1 MLVDDIEIMRRQI
14 KRLDLWGEQSGF
26 YIVDEAE
33 DGQEAL
39 AKLKKNAV
47 DLLITDI
54 SMPRINGIELLKET
68 YENSLAT
75 CVVFL
80 SEHKEFNFAK
90 EAIQYDI
97 FDYLVKPVNPEE
109 LRKLL
114 NKVKQHIEQKREAKI
129 ERQKLEERLIE
140 QVEIYYPHSYIK
152 DIINGL
158 LEGNSSASDGIPEM
172 VTSTYTALGYDLI
185 KTAIVLQKTYLEIWS
200 TIIRRH
206 EWVEKVVDTAIF
218 TSVNLTRLN
227 TIDEIKKQLMELMDS
242 ITTIINT
249 FMLQSNRTTLIHEI
263 CDFILKKVD
272 QGVNISMVSEGLYLT
287 KNHIGDV
294 FRQET
299 AMTIGEYIIMV
310 KVERAKQLIREG
322 TLKNYEISEKLGY
335 NDSEYFAKVF
345 KKNTG
350 LTPMAFK
357 NALKQ

>member
-14 KRLDLWGEQSGF
+14 KRLDLWGEQTGF

-39 AKLKKNAV
+39 SKLNKNAV

-80 SEHKEFNFAK
+80 SEHKEFSFAK

-97 FDYLVKPVNPEE
+97 FDYLVKPVDPEE

-114 NKVKQHIEQKREAKI
+114 NKVKQHIEKKREASI
-129 ERQKLEERLIE
+129 ERQELEARLIE
-140 QVEIYYPHSYIK
+140 QVEIYYPHSHIN
-152 DIINGL
+152 DIINDL
-158 LEGNSSASDGIPEM
+158 LEGNRSASDGVPEM

-206 EWVEKVVDTAIF
+206 EWVEKIVDTAAF
-218 TSVNLTRLN
+218 TSVNLTRSN
-227 TIDEIKKQLMELMDS
+227 TIDDIEKQLMELMDS
-242 ITTIINT
+242 ITIIINT
-249 FMLQSNRTTLIHEI
+249 FMLQSNRTTLIREI
-263 CDFILKKVD
+263 CEFILKKVD

-299 AMTIGEYIIMV
+299 AMTIGEYIILV

-322 TLKNYEISEKLGY
+322 TLKNYEISEQLGY

-357 NALKQ
+357 NGLKQ